1 MLGGEGG
8 LEGPQLPHG
17 SQTGGGKGAEGDLD
31 RAPGQS
37 ICGSKRGVPRS
48 LLGGQRQHSVTWGH
62 GVPPEGGALLLLA
75 ELETPPDSCS
85 EAQGG
90 VRGPTGG
97 RPLTQAGSVP
107 PGVTGALTA
116 PWGCSREPRLS
127 VPGHLHPHRPST
139 CPKAAFVTISATY
152 WLFG

>member
-17 SQTGGGKGAEGDLD
+17 SQTGGGEGAEGNLD
-31 RAPGQS
+31 RARGQS
-37 ICGSKRGVPRS
+37 ICRSKRGVPRS

-62 GVPPEGGALLLLA
+62 GVAPEGGALLLLA
-75 ELETPPDSCS
+75 ELETSTNSWSD
-85 EAQGG
+85 AQGG

-97 RPLTQAGSVP
+97 RPLTRAGSVP
-107 PGVTGALTA
+107 PGVTGALKA
-116 PWGCSREPRLS
+116 PRGCSREPRLW
-127 VPGHLHPHRPST
+127 PPPPPRPAT